1 MLKLTKRINKIIT
14 LNQSL
19 LASTII
25 GLANILLIS
34 LLVKHH
40 YSVLLFL
47 IIPLVFL
54 WIYISSIAIHK
65 TAEDKY
71 MRIQKS
77 TLDVIK
83 KDLPSSFTRVTFID
97 SENTMVKNIFS
108 KLDLSFWAKLDEEG
122 IITII
127 TKDSNGGIIREE
139 RTQNYLWFVKKF
151 LYL

>member
-1 MLKLTKRINKIIT
+1 MLKLTKRIT
-14 LNQSL
+14 LNQSI
-19 LASTII
+19 LALTII

-34 LLVKHH
+34 LLAKHH
-40 YSVLLFL
+40 YYVLLFL
-47 IIPLVFL
+47 IIPLVLL
-54 WIYISSIAIHK
+54 WIYIFNIALHK
-65 TAEDKY
+65 TAEDQY

-77 TLDVIK
+77 TLEVIK
-83 KDLPSSFTRVTFID
+83 KDLPSSFTRVKFID

-127 TKDSNGGIIREE
+127 TKDSNGSVIHEE